1 MVNTV
6 AVVPTP
12 SAPGVYQAPVFDAIA
27 AYGIGLLALV
37 MAAAVVW
44 ACGTRRPERARH
56 VTMAIGA
63 WMVLT
68 AGLAVTGVLSRAD
81 LRPPP
86 MALLIA
92 GVVVLSVA
100 IGVSPLG
107 GRLAHDVPLPTLVA
121 LQMFRLPLELVMHR
135 AATLGIMPN
144 ELSFTGYNLDIVT
157 GTGAVVLFIALRLRP
172 RLPRAF
178 VWAWNLWGLWCLAVI
193 VVIAV
198 TTAPMVR
205 AFGDDP
211 RHINTWVLFF
221 PYVWLPAVLVPIAIA
236 GHLVV
241 TRALL
246 SERADRAS
254 A

>member
-1 MVNTV
+1 VY
-6 AVVPTP
+6 P
-12 SAPGVYQAPVFDAIA
+12 APIFDAIA

-44 ACGTRRPERARH
+44 ACGMHRPGRARRM
-56 VTMAIGA
+56 TIAIGA

-68 AGLAVTGVLSRAD
+68 AGLATKGVLSRAD
-81 LRPPP
+81 LTPPP

-92 GVVVLSVA
+92 GVVALSVA
-100 IGVSPLG
+100 IGVSPFG
-107 GRLAHDVPLPTLVA
+107 GRLAHDVPLTTLVA

-144 ELSFTGYNLDIVT
+144 ELSYTGYNLDIVT
-157 GTGAVVLFIALRLRP
+157 GTGAVVLFIALQVWP
-172 RLPRAF
+172 ALPRAF
-178 VWAWNLWGLWCLAVI
+178 VWAWNLWGLWCLMAI

-246 SERADRAS
+246 AARPAHAS